1 MWGADV
7 WTQCG
12 EGRAGCT
19 GRPGLAYI
27 QHHVQTGS
35 SCEAA
40 EQHGE
45 LSSVLCDDLER
56 RDGG

>member
-1 MWGADV
+1 M

-45 LSSVLCDDLER
+45 LSSVLCDDLEQ